1 MKTITI
7 MIHTI
12 SILGIL
18 ALLSEGAWRLCQWK
32 IRQLLHDPKSSN
44 EDVRKWIGY
53 NKVARFFRMVFMRPL
68 LMIVL
73 IDIFLVVSV
82 FEGLRTIAYEFVMA
96 MRDIPSL
103 FIDEW
108 KEIFVTRIADSAS
121 DEKIAISR
129 ARIARGEDI

>member
-1 MKTITI
+1 
-7 MIHTI
+7 
-12 SILGIL
+12 
-18 ALLSEGAWRLCQWK
+18 
-32 IRQLLHDPKSSN
+32 
-44 EDVRKWIGY
+44 
-53 NKVARFFRMVFMRPL
+53 
-68 LMIVL
+68 MIVL